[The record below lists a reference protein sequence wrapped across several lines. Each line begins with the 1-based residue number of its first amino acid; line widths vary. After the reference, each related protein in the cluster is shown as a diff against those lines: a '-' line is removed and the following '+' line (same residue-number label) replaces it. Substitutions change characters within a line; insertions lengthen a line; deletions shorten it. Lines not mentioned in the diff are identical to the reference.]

1 MKREQAESTV
11 AYIYSEG
18 KEKVEKA
25 IKETLG
31 VDTCLEFE
39 IKDARSCGWYI
50 TGRDCLSDTYEQ
62 MTATPL
68 LRQLFK
74 MVYLRLNAWD
84 AGKEVV
90 FNVAIDYDHNYMGGS
105 NGRDLMMV
113 GINKETGE
121 VTIRK

>member
-1 MKREQAESTV
+1 MDRSQAESTV
-11 AYIYSEG
+11 AYIYSEC

-25 IKETLG
+25 IKDTLG

-39 IKDARSCGWYI
+39 VKQNGLRSYI
-50 TGRDCLSDTYEQ
+50 TGRDALSDVYQQ

-74 MVYLRLNAWD
+74 MAWLRIQVWNVD
-84 AGKEVV
+84 TEMV
-90 FNVAIDYDHNYMGGS
+90 FDIAVEYEHNFNGGS
-105 NGRDLMMV
+105 NGHALMVV
-113 GINKETGE
+113 GVNKETGE

>member
-1 MKREQAESTV
+1 MDRETAESTV
-11 AYIYSEG
+11 AYIYSEC

-50 TGRDCLSDTYEQ
+50 SGRDCLSDTYEQ
-62 MTATPL
+62 MTATPI

-74 MVYLRLNAWD
+74 MAYLRLNVWD
-84 AGKEVV
+84 IVTEMV
-90 FNVAIDYDHNYMGGS
+90 FDIAVEYEHNFNGGS
-105 NGRDLMMV
+105 NGHALMVV
-113 GINKETGE
+113 GVNKETGE

>member
-1 MKREQAESTV
+1 MDRNHAESTV
-11 AYIYSEG
+11 AYIYSEC
-18 KEKVEKA
+18 KEKLEKA

-31 VDTCLEFE
+31 VDTSLEFE
-39 IKDARSCGWYI
+39 VRQNGLRCYVV
-50 TGRDCLSDTYEQ
+50 GRDALSDVYEQ

-74 MVYLRLNAWD
+74 MAWLKIQVWD
-84 AGKEVV
+84 VDTEMV
-90 FNVAIDYDHNYMGGS
+90 FDIAIDYEHNFNGGS
-105 NGRDLMMV
+105 NGHSLMVV